1 MPQIINDPG
10 CVVVNANTGMPDCP
24 FLPDKIVGIMLF
36 DKDTVFTANHTAS
49 ITAFIAQ
56 LQALCYVTGQTRI
69 YPVPGLIF
77 ESDNSTAP
85 TVVTDAYDGRNI
97 AKDGKYD
104 WTFNMPFGGALYH
117 KKLRLY
123 NKQKKNVLLW
133 DDEGNVYG
141 TLTSAGLFAT
151 LSTDFVYAHPWKI
164 HTGADAAK
172 FQIQVALSK
181 TKQLNEDLAV
191 IKTGMAIEDNVKG
204 LIDVVLEQFGATTSK
219 LQIKMYTKDDRIDL
233 YDTYAA
239 GLVSGGVTSFAVSTS
254 AGIAVTPSSI
264 ALNATAKCIE
274 LNSSAAFAN
283 ANTVKLAAVSVLA
296 GFGMGS
302 ITIGNGY
309 ESNTLTI
316 TI

>member
-1 MPQIINDPG
+1 MNIINDPG

-24 FLPDKIVGIMLF
+24 FLPEKIVGIMLF
-36 DKDTVFTANHTAS
+36 DKDTVFTANDVLTAA
-49 ITAFIAQ
+49 AFLSK
-56 LQALCYVTGQTRI
+56 LQSLVYVTGQNRI
-69 YPVPGLIF
+69 YPIPGLIF
-77 ESDNSTAP
+77 NADNSTAP
-85 TVVTDAYDGRNI
+85 TVVTDAYDGKKV

-104 WTFNMPFGGALYH
+104 WTFDMPFGGANYH

-191 IKTGMAIEDNVKG
+191 IKTGVSIEDNVKG
-204 LIDVVLEQFGATTSK
+204 LIDVVLEQIAATASK
-219 LQIKMYTKDDRIDL
+219 LTLKMYTKDDKIDL
-233 YDTYAA
+233 YDTFSSILNVASAWVVLSAA
-239 GLVSGGVTSFAVSTS
+239 GAT
-254 AGIAVTPSSI
+254 ITPSSVS
-264 ALNATAKCIE
+264 LNAGTKSFE
-274 LNSSAAFAN
+274 LNSSSLFAN
-283 ANTVKLAAVSVLA
+283 LNTVKLASVSVLA
-296 GFGMGS
+296 GLGMGS
-302 ITIGNGY
+302 LTIGNGF

>member
-1 MPQIINDPG
+1 MAVINDPG

-36 DKDTVFTANHTAS
+36 DKDTVFTANEAS
-49 ITAFIAQ
+49 TVALFITK
-56 LQALCYVTGQTRI
+56 LQALALVTGQTRI
-69 YPVPGLIF
+69 YPIPGLIF

-85 TVVTDAYDGRNI
+85 TIVTDAYDGKKVT
-97 AKDGKYD
+97 KDGKYD
-104 WTFNMPFGGALYH
+104 WTFDMPFGGALYH

-133 DDEGNVYG
+133 DEEGNVYG

-191 IKTGMAIEDNVKG
+191 IKTGMSIEDNVKG
-204 LIDVVLEQFGATTSK
+204 LIDVTLEQLAATTSK
-219 LQIKMYTKDDRIDL
+219 LSIKMYTKDDRIDL

-239 GLVSGGVTSFAVSTS
+239 ALQTGGVSSFVVIS
-254 AGIAVTPSSI
+254 AIGTAITPASI
-264 ALNATAKCIE
+264 ALNASTKCLE
-274 LNSSAAFAN
+274 LNSAAAFATGC
-283 ANTVKLAAVSVLA
+283 TVKLASVTILA
-296 GFGMGS
+296 GFSMGN
-302 ITIGNGY
+302 ITIGNGF

-316 TI
+316 SI